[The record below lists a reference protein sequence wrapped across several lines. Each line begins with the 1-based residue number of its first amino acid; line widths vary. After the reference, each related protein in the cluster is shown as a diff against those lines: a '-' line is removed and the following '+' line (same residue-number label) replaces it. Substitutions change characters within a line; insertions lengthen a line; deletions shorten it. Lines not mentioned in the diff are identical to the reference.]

1 MKAKSAILL
10 LTAYLVIC
18 TVLSQLGI
26 SFVWGAL
33 MYLLAPV
40 LIIWMVYTVLTDD
53 SQYYPELNEKDAWG
67 YRDKRKEELGLM

>member
-26 SFVWGAL
+26 SFVLGAL
-33 MYLLAPV
+33 MYLLAPA

-53 SQYYPELNEKDAWG
+53 SENYPELNGNDEWG